1 MRNCAPGPQLEV
13 DDISATSPEL
23 VRFIADSGDSSGLV
37 CVIARVNGRPAG
49 VAVMRETSAG
59 LAAIVALTVAG
70 PWRGTGIERHLAEA
84 LQQRAH
90 DRGWTLA
97 SEPASSVGDED
108 DSDRRG

>member
-23 VRFIADSGDSSGLV
+23 VRFIAEPGDSSGLV
-37 CVIARVNGRPAG
+37 CVIARVNGRTAG
-49 VAVMRETSAG
+49 IAAMRETSAG

-84 LQQRAH
+84 LQQRAR

-97 SEPASSVGDED
+97 D
-108 DSDRRG
+108 DSDSRG

>member
-23 VRFIADSGDSSGLV
+23 LRFMTNSGDSSGLV
-37 CVIARVNGRPAG
+37 CVVARVNGRTAG
-49 VAVMRETSAG
+49 VASMRERSAG
-59 LAAIVALTVAG
+59 LAAIIELTVAG

-90 DRGWTLA
+90 DRGWTLTPTA
-97 SEPASSVGDED
+97 P
-108 DSDRRG
+108 